1 MITCHFMSCHF
12 LGQINI
18 SSFFEKKWHEKI
30 YIKVFKWENFHFY
43 IFHRSSKSTFGANNV
58 WLSALNSI
66 YVCVLSSWNNNDGN
80 EDKILTGFFLREPA
94 KRDWSSAR
102 VFESVALWQSISLHI
117 QSKFFKVFPQQ
128 SISLQIHLFT
138 AKWNE
143 FSTEKTPPREMVL
156 TNIYFEA
163 GGAFRVDVLS
173 VLDESDMVLWLMV
186 LVQRGQLD
194 WMRSWWFPKHGY
206 DY

>member
-1 MITCHFMSCHF
+1 MCQVLWLHVISCHVIF
-12 LGQINI
+12 SGNSILRH
-18 SSFFEKKWHEKI
+18 FFKKVTWKKWQRTLSTNFKEEKMQFE
-30 YIKVFKWENFHFY
+30 VFSNHRFCCSYNTFMTCELDDVNDENEGT
-43 IFHRSSKSTFGANNV
+43 SV
-58 WLSALNSI
+58 WFSALNSLYI
-66 YVCVLSSWNNNDGN
+66 CVLSSWNNNDGN
-80 EDKILTGFFLREPA
+80 EEKILTGFFLREPA

-156 TNIYFEA
+156 ANIYFEA

-173 VLDESDMVLWLMV
+173 VLD
-186 LVQRGQLD
+186 
-194 WMRSWWFPKHGY
+194 
-206 DY
+206 